1 MNIGS
6 EMQEISSNN
15 KRIAKNTLL
24 LYFRMLVTM
33 AVSLYTSRV
42 VLNILGVEDF
52 GIYNVVGGIV
62 AMFGFIN
69 GSMTSAT
76 QRYLTF
82 ELGQNNRAQ
91 LTKVFSTSLSIHGII
106 SFLIIV
112 LAETVGLWF
121 LWNKM
126 QIPADRMNA
135 AFWVFQC
142 SVAASVIMIM
152 SVPYNAAIIAHERM
166 SAFAYISIIEVSLR
180 LLIVCFLRYF
190 HTDKLILYA
199 ALIVIVQF
207 LIRLCYSWYCN
218 RHFNETKYRWSWDKG
233 LFKEMTG
240 FASWN
245 MFGSLAAITFTQG
258 LNLLL
263 NMFFGPVVNAARGI
277 AVQAQ
282 TAIGQFSSNFQT
294 ALNPQITKYATGDME
309 YMHGLIFRSAKFSF
323 FLLLLLSLPV
333 LIETKA
339 ILTLWLKIV
348 PDHTVVF
355 LRIMLCTTWVY
366 AVSNPLITAASAT
379 GKIKLYQSVVGGLLL
394 LILPISYL
402 CLRFGLPAYS
412 VFIVHF
418 VMEITAQ
425 FARLLMLRRM
435 IRLSLR
441 EYFAKVIWSI
451 SKVTAIALA
460 APLAVAYWQPGEGIW
475 NLLTIC
481 LICAIST
488 SMSVYWF
495 GLTPGEKIYICSKV
509 SSIASKFKK

>member
-152 SVPYNAAIIAHERM
+152 SV
-166 SAFAYISIIEVSLR
+166 
-180 LLIVCFLRYF
+180 RYF

-199 ALIVIVQF
+199 VLIVIVQF

-294 ALNPQITKYATGDME
+294 ALNPQITKSYATGDME

-412 VFIVHF
+412 VFIVHL
-418 VMEITAQ
+418 VIEITAQ
-425 FARLLMLRRM
+425 FARLLMLKRM
-435 IRLSLR
+435 IKLSLR
-441 EYFAKVIWSI
+441 EYFSKVVWCIF
-451 SKVTAIALA
+451 KVTAIALA
-460 APLAVAYWQPGEGIW
+460 VPLAVAYWQPGEGIW
-475 NLLTIC
+475 NLLTIF

>member
-82 ELGQNNRAQ
+82 ELGQNNRTQ
-91 LTKVFSTSLSIHGII
+91 LTKVFSTSLSIHAII

-166 SAFAYISIIEVSLR
+166 SAFAYISIIEVSLK

-199 ALIVIVQF
+199 ALIVIVQ
-207 LIRLCYSWYCN
+207 LVIRLCYSWYCN
-218 RHFNETKYRWSWDKG
+218 RHFKETKYRWIWDKT
-233 LFKEMTG
+233 LFCEMTG
-240 FASWN
+240 FAGWN
-245 MFGSLAAITFTQG
+245 LFGNLAAITFTQG

-294 ALNPQITKYATGDME
+294 ALNPQITKSYATGDME

-333 LIETKA
+333 ASRDKSATD
-339 ILTLWLKIV
+339 TLAENRPGRYGRIFK
-348 PDHTVVF
+348 DHAMHNMDICNLQSFDDCCCRHGENKTLPKRRRRAAAADPADF
-355 LRIMLCTTWVY
+355 LRLSEMRIACIRGLCRSFRY
-366 AVSNPLITAASAT
+366 RNNSPIRPAAD
-379 GKIKLYQSVVGGLLL
+379 
-394 LILPISYL
+394 
-402 CLRFGLPAYS
+402 
-412 VFIVHF
+412 
-418 VMEITAQ
+418 AQ
-425 FARLLMLRRM
+425 
-435 IRLSLR
+435 
-441 EYFAKVIWSI
+441 K
-451 SKVTAIALA
+451 
-460 APLAVAYWQPGEGIW
+460 
-475 NLLTIC
+475 ND
-481 LICAIST
+481 
-488 SMSVYWF
+488 
-495 GLTPGEKIYICSKV
+495 
-509 SSIASKFKK
+509 